1 MVSESN
7 RKHSQ
12 TKKHDRNTRELN
24 ASRPYLEMPRVR
36 PYHLKPEAAAALQE
50 VRKQMSQDHPF
61 GNCKEILPEE
71 LLHHFWHIGI
81 RIEDFQAQWDRQQG
95 KCALCRAALHGHP
108 HSRNV
113 GDEIIC
119 CACKGR
125 EGEPTREQMEE
136 EIDRLKSEFESWTQ
150 ARTRAR
156 MKNLV
161 DFSEEELADKSN
173 DDVQKV
179 LEETR
184 PWIVRIELRINA
196 LRLLD
201 SPVQ

>member
-1 MVSESN
+1 
-7 RKHSQ
+7 
-12 TKKHDRNTRELN
+12 
-24 ASRPYLEMPRVR
+24 
-36 PYHLKPEAAAALQE
+36 
-50 VRKQMSQDHPF
+50 
-61 GNCKEILPEE
+61 
-71 LLHHFWHIGI
+71 
-81 RIEDFQAQWDRQQG
+81 
-95 KCALCRAALHGHP
+95 
-108 HSRNV
+108 
-113 GDEIIC
+113 
-119 CACKGR
+119 
-125 EGEPTREQMEE
+125 MEE